1 MPSEIPN
8 TSKSF
13 DIGNHSV
20 VVTEYDMLVGDDK
33 VDIDVAPNKV
43 SFWCCLFITQP
54 FKIKLDFL

>member
-43 SFWCCLFITQP
+43 SF
-54 FKIKLDFL
+54 